1 MRARW
6 IIAAVLIVI
15 GVGWMAQGGGLMPGS
30 GLMDGDIRWAIIGA
44 VLAVVGGGHRWNPVT
59 APARARAR

>member
-15 GVGWMAQGGGLMPGS
+15 GLGWMAQGGGFMPGS

-44 VLAVVGGGHRWNPVT
+44 VLAVVGVAIGWT
-59 APARARAR
+59 AFRARSRA

>member
-15 GVGWMAQGGGLMPGS
+15 GLAWMAQGGGLMQGS
-30 GLMDGDIRWAIIGA
+30 GLMDGDVRWAIIGA
-44 VLAVVGGGHRWNPVT
+44 VLAVVGVAVGWT
-59 APARARAR
+59 AFRARSRA

>member
-15 GVGWMAQGGGLMPGS
+15 GLAWMAQGAGLMPGS
-30 GLMDGDIRWAIIGA
+30 GLMDGDIRWTFIGA
-44 VLAVVGGGHRWNPVT
+44 VLAVIGVTVGWT
-59 APARARAR
+59 AFRARSRA

>member
-6 IIAAVLIVI
+6 IIAAVLIVV

-30 GLMDGDIRWAIIGA
+30 GLMDGDIRWALVGA
-44 VLAVVGGGHRWNPVT
+44 ILAVVVVALGWT
-59 APARARAR
+59 AFRARSRA

>member
-15 GVGWMAQGGGLMPGS
+15 GVGWVAQGSGLMPGS
-30 GLMDGDIRWAIIGA
+30 GFMDGDIRWAIIGV
-44 VLAVVGGGHRWNPVT
+44 VLAFAGLAIGWT
-59 APARARAR
+59 AFRARSRA

>member
-30 GLMDGDIRWAIIGA
+30 GPMDGDSRWAIIGA
-44 VLAVVGGGHRWNPVT
+44 VLAVVGVGLAWT
-59 APARARAR
+59 AFRARSRV